1 MGILPIVAVIFWIS
15 IDDIFKSYK
24 KQILSIIFIL
34 IIIFSIVK
42 LSYREPLYLY
52 SEYEKNIEIAKENYN
67 KKFIY
72 IGDNAYNHIQNM
84 PEFMI
89 YEKSLILNVNNNE
102 LKYLENNNELIGEDS
117 FIVSMKQYMNVQE
130 IVEEVKSL
138 TGYDNYN
145 TLLNGEENIIFEFY
159 EQENLQKSN

>member
-1 MGILPIVAVIFWIS
+1 
-15 IDDIFKSYK
+15 
-24 KQILSIIFIL
+24 
-34 IIIFSIVK
+34 
-42 LSYREPLYLY
+42 
-52 SEYEKNIEIAKENYN
+52 
-67 KKFIY
+67 
-72 IGDNAYNHIQNM
+72 M

-102 LKYLENNNELIGEDS
+102 LKYLESNNELIGEDS
-117 FIVSMKQYMNVQE
+117 FIVSMKRYMNVQE
-130 IVEEVKSL
+130 IIEEVKSL

>member
-1 MGILPIVAVIFWIS
+1 
-15 IDDIFKSYK
+15 
-24 KQILSIIFIL
+24 
-34 IIIFSIVK
+34 
-42 LSYREPLYLY
+42 
-52 SEYEKNIEIAKENYN
+52 
-67 KKFIY
+67 
-72 IGDNAYNHIQNM
+72 M